1 MSHRIATLM
10 IRSRDVSGERRFH
23 RAFIAPNGNAKPL
36 YAIVAGKPELR
47 PDGIYYLR
55 YRQQDGT
62 RRYQYVGKDP
72 KLARLIQGQRQY
84 LIDGEEMGL
93 SPVEGPKVPVPVK
106 VRPAE
111 IPSVV
116 PRTNQ
121 LSPPAE
127 SGSNRLPLAPTI
139 DAFVGEVAALRN
151 RKRADQYCFR
161 LGIFLETFEKTY
173 IDEIGDDEVIRF
185 LAELRRRQL
194 GERTIKNYCT
204 DLVAFL
210 RRYEL
215 HHRVKKSFIPK
226 PTLKVV
232 RVYPVEILQKMF
244 AAANHEDRML
254 FQFFF
259 GLGMRERE
267 VMFAAWQDID
277 FQRGI
282 FHVTEK
288 KADGFTIKDKEERSI
303 PIPSSLLESIRQR
316 FDRRRHHRWIF
327 PTERGQPDGHM
338 LRRLQTLVLRVG
350 MSCGDCRTKGG
361 KSCRTAAC
369 CRSFGLHKFRRTF
382 ATIHH
387 ENGVSIRTLMEWLGH
402 SDMETTIRYLAIADA
417 GSERVRHQ
425 VDRTFN
431 MLEEGHTARQDGRQ
445 LPGVSQPI

>member
-10 IRSRDVSGERRFH
+10 IRSRDASGERRYH

-36 YAIVAGKPELR
+36 YAIIAGKPELR

-62 RRYQYVGKDP
+62 RRYQYIGKDP

-93 SPVEGPKVPVPVK
+93 PPVEGPKVPPPVK
-106 VRPAE
+106 VVPAH
-111 IPSVV
+111 IASVA
-116 PRTNQ
+116 PRTNP
-121 LSPPAE
+121 LSPPPE
-127 SGSNRLPLAPTI
+127 PGSQRLPLAPTI
-139 DAFVGEVAALRN
+139 DKFVREVAMLRN
-151 RKRADQYCFR
+151 RKRAGQYCLR

-185 LAELRRRQL
+185 LTELRRRQL

-232 RVYPVEILQKMF
+232 RVYPVAVLQKLF
-244 AAANHEDRML
+244 AAANPEDRIL

-259 GLGMRERE
+259 GVGMRERE

-288 KADGFTIKDKEERSI
+288 KADGFTIKDREERSI
-303 PIPSSLLESIRQR
+303 PIPSSLLEALNQR
-316 FDRRRHHRWIF
+316 FEKRSHHRWIF
-327 PTERGQPDGHM
+327 PTNRGQPDGHM
-338 LRRLQTLVLRVG
+338 LRRLQTVALRAG
-350 MSCGDCRTKGG
+350 LSCGDCRTKGG
-361 KSCRTAAC
+361 KSCRTTAC
-369 CRSFGLHKFRRTF
+369 CRNFGLHKFRRTF
-382 ATIHH
+382 ATINH

-417 GSERVRHQ
+417 GSEKARRQ
-425 VDRTFN
+425 VDRTFQ
-431 MLEEGHTARQDGRQ
+431 MLDVGQFERQENANSTE
-445 LPGVSQPI
+445 P